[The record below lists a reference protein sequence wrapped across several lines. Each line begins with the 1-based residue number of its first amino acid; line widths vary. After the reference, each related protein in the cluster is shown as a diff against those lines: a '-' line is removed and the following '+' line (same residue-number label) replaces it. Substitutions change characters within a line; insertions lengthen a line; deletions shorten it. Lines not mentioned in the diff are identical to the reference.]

1 MSAVGGFFRGVW
13 RGLDG
18 LRRVLHLLLLLLI
31 FGIIIGALRGS
42 VPRLP
47 SDAVLF
53 IAPQGEI
60 VEQLASDPIRRA
72 FDEAS
77 GQGPSQTLLWDLTES
92 ITAAATDH
100 RVKAIL
106 LQLDDM
112 EGAGQP
118 TLEEVA
124 AALRTFRATGK
135 KVVAQGTSFNQAQY
149 YLAAQADEIYLD
161 PTGEVLIEGY
171 ERYRTYMKGLLDKL
185 YVDMHLFRVG
195 AYKSGAEDLVRTD
208 MSPEDKAESTAYLD
222 ALWKGWQEAVT
233 TARKLPAD
241 AISQYANGYIDA
253 LRLNNGDSAAVAL
266 GAGLVTALKSDDEV
280 TQRMIELV
288 GSDADEDDYPTIQFK
303 DYVRVHAAEKKLHT
317 GAAGRVGV
325 VIASGEILDGEQP
338 PGTVGGRT
346 ASQLLRDARQ
356 NDDIAAVV
364 LRVDSPGGSVQAS
377 EEIYREVAALKAEGK
392 PVVISMGDLAA
403 SGGYYIA
410 APADKIIASPMT
422 ITGSI
427 GIYATLPTLDRTLG
441 KIGVTVDGVG
451 TTALSGKMRL
461 DRPMDP
467 ALRDY
472 VQLSIDHGY
481 ETFLAHVA
489 SGRGKTRDQ
498 VHEIAQGRVWIGK
511 DAKRLGLVDSL
522 GSYGDAVK
530 AAAQLAKLPPG
541 YAVERLEP
549 DLSWAEELALQLHVQ
564 MARVAGRVA
573 GPSLGK
579 LDAALAPLA
588 QFAPMQRELASL
600 QRNVTARQA
609 LLAYCFCSV
618 Q

>member
-18 LRRVLHLLLLLLI
+18 LRRVLHLILLLLI

-47 SDAVLF
+47 SNAVLY

-77 GQGPSQTLLWDLTES
+77 GQGQHQTLLWDLTES
-92 ITAAATDH
+92 ITAAATDT

-112 EGAGQP
+112 DSAGQP

-135 KVVAQGTSFNQAQY
+135 KVVAQGTNFNQAQY

-195 AYKSGAEDLVRTD
+195 KYKSGAEDLVRTD
-208 MSPEDKAESTAYLD
+208 MSPEDRVETTVYLD
-222 ALWKGWQEAVT
+222 ALWKGWQAAVT
-233 TARKLPAD
+233 SARKLPAD
-241 AISQYANGYIDA
+241 AISQYANGYIGA
-253 LRLNNGDSAAVAL
+253 LRQNNGDTAAVAM
-266 GAGLVTALKSDDEV
+266 GAGLVTALKSEDEV

-288 GSDADEDDYPTIQFK
+288 GSDADEEDYPVIELG
-303 DYVRVHAAEKKLHT
+303 DYVRVHAAEKKLHK

-325 VIASGEILDGEQP
+325 VVASGEILDGDQP
-338 PGTVGGRT
+338 PGTVGGFT
-346 ASQLLRDARQ
+346 ASQLLRDARK
-356 NDDIAAVV
+356 NEDIAAVV

-410 APADKIIASPMT
+410 APADRIFASPMT

-427 GIYATLPTLDRTLG
+427 GIYAALPTLDRTLG

-451 TTALSGKMRL
+451 TTALSGKLRL

-472 VQLSIDHGY
+472 IQLSIEHGY

-489 SGRGKTRDQ
+489 AGRGKTRDE
-498 VHEIAQGRVWIGK
+498 VNEMGQGRVWIGN
-511 DAKRLGLVDSL
+511 DAKQLGLVDSL
-522 GSYGDAVK
+522 GGYDDAVK
-530 AAAQLAKLPPG
+530 AAAQLAKLPAG
-541 YAVERLEP
+541 YAVERIEP
-549 DLSWAEELALQLHVQ
+549 DLTWAEELALQLHVR
-564 MARVAGRVA
+564 MARIAGKVA
-573 GPSLGK
+573 GPSLGG
-579 LDAALAPLA
+579 LRETLAPLA
-588 QFAPMQRELASL
+588 QLAPMQRELANL
-600 QRNVTARQA
+600 QRQVKSHQP
-609 LLAYCFCSV
+609 LAYCFCSV

>member
-1 MSAVGGFFRGVW
+1 VW

-18 LRRVLHLLLLLLI
+18 LRRVLHLILLLLI

-47 SDAVLF
+47 SNAVLY

-77 GQGPSQTLLWDLTES
+77 GQGQHQTLLWDLTES
-92 ITAAATDH
+92 ITAAATDT

-112 EGAGQP
+112 DSAGQP

-135 KVVAQGTSFNQAQY
+135 KVVAQGTNFNQAQY

-171 ERYRTYMKGLLDKL
+171 ERYRTYVKGLLDKL

-195 AYKSGAEDLVRTD
+195 KYKSGAEDLVRTD
-208 MSPEDKAESTAYLD
+208 MSPEDRVETTVYLD
-222 ALWKGWQEAVT
+222 ALWKGWQAAVT
-233 TARKLPAD
+233 SARKLPAD
-241 AISQYANGYIDA
+241 AISQYANGYIGA
-253 LRLNNGDSAAVAL
+253 LRQNNGDTAAVAM
-266 GAGLVTALKSDDEV
+266 GAGLVTALKSEDEV

-288 GSDADEDDYPTIQFK
+288 GSDADEEDYPVIELG
-303 DYVRVHAAEKKLHT
+303 DYVRVHAAEKKLHK

-325 VIASGEILDGEQP
+325 VVASGEILDGDQP
-338 PGTVGGRT
+338 PGTVGGFT
-346 ASQLLRDARQ
+346 ASQLLRDARK
-356 NDDIAAVV
+356 NEDIAAVV

-410 APADKIIASPMT
+410 APADRIFASPMT

-427 GIYATLPTLDRTLG
+427 GIYAALPTLDRTLG

-451 TTALSGKMRL
+451 TTALSGKLRL

-472 VQLSIDHGY
+472 IQLSIEHGY

-489 SGRGKTRDQ
+489 AGRGKTRDE
-498 VHEIAQGRVWIGK
+498 VNEMGQGRVWIGN
-511 DAKRLGLVDSL
+511 DAKQLGLVDSL
-522 GSYGDAVK
+522 GGYDDAVK
-530 AAAQLAKLPPG
+530 AAAQLAKLPAG
-541 YAVERLEP
+541 YAVERIEP
-549 DLSWAEELALQLHVQ
+549 DLTWAEELALQLH
-564 MARVAGRVA
+564 GRQ
-573 GPSLGK
+573 L
-579 LDAALAPLA
+579 
-588 QFAPMQRELASL
+588 
-600 QRNVTARQA
+600 RQWRQ
-609 LLAYCFCSV
+609 CFPEAT